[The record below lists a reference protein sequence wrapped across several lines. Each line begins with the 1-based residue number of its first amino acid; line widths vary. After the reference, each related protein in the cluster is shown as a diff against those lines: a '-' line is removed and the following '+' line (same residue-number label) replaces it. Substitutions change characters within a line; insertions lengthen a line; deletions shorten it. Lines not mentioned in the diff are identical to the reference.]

1 MEEILLIRIRIIVV
15 DRTRSPF
22 LAKGE
27 AFYLERL
34 QNYAQVEWV
43 EVKPVK
49 ITKGRPEEES
59 LRLEGQALV
68 RKRGARDYLVALDR
82 SGRQYGSEEFA
93 GRLEKLALNAGG
105 AIAFMIGGPL
115 GLSREAMTEAD
126 EILSLS
132 RFTLTHEMSRLLLLE
147 QIYRAFTIL
156 KGEKYHK

>member
-1 MEEILLIRIRIIVV
+1 MIKIQIIVV

-22 LAKGE
+22 LAEGQ
-27 AFYLERL
+27 AFYLKRL
-34 QNYAQVEWV
+34 QHYAKVEWV

-49 ITKGRPEEES
+49 ITKGRSEEGI
-59 LRLEGQALV
+59 LDIEGQALI
-68 RKRGARDYLVALDR
+68 RKRAPKDYLIALDR

-93 GRLEKLALNAGG
+93 SHIGKRAMNAPGG
-105 AIAFMIGGPL
+105 ITFMIGGPL
-115 GLSREAMTEAD
+115 GLSNNALAEAD

-132 RFTLTHEMSRLLLLE
+132 KFTLTHEMSRVLLLE

>member
-1 MEEILLIRIRIIVV
+1 MIKIRIIVV

-22 LAKGE
+22 LEEGE
-27 AFYLERL
+27 AFYLKRL
-34 QNYAQVEWV
+34 QNYAPVEWV

-49 ITKGRPEEES
+49 MTKGRPEEEI
-59 LRLEGQALV
+59 LHLEGQALI
-68 RKRGARDYLVALDR
+68 RKRAPKDYLVALDR

-93 GRLEKLALNAGG
+93 GHLEKVAVNATGG
-105 AIAFMIGGPL
+105 IAFMIGGPL
-115 GLSREAMTEAD
+115 GLSRDALAEAD

-132 RFTLTHEMSRLLLLE
+132 TFTLTHEMSRVLLLE

>member
-1 MEEILLIRIRIIVV
+1 MIKIRIIVV
-15 DRTRSPF
+15 DRTRSSF

-34 QNYAQVEWV
+34 QNYAQMEWV

-49 ITKGRPEEES
+49 MTKGRPEEEI
-59 LRLEGQALV
+59 LRLEGQALI
-68 RKRGARDYLVALDR
+68 RKRGSRDYLVALDR

-93 GRLEKLALNAGG
+93 SRLEKLALNASG

-115 GLSREAMTEAD
+115 GLSREAMTGAD
-126 EILSLS
+126 ETLSLS
-132 RFTLTHEMSRLLLLE
+132 KFTLTHEMSRLVLLE